1 MVKEQFSECHHDEFQ
16 QAPSNHP
23 IHPKKVV
30 ASDPVFVNPNSHD
43 ALKKALQGVGN
54 SWKCKT
60 VQPQPPKCSSMAKC
74 HNGWFPIPSLWQS
87 C

>member
-1 MVKEQFSECHHDEFQ
+1 MVKEQFSECHDEFQ

-23 IHPKKVV
+23 IHPEKVV
-30 ASDPVFVNPNSHD
+30 ASDTVFVNPNSHD

-74 HNGWFPIPSLWQS
+74 HNRWFAIPSLW
-87 C
+87 